1 MREEL
6 LYSMGT
12 GVYHVGFRV
21 GHTPK
26 DGGYLDAYEAHCGE
40 SYEVWRGPRKVRVGS
55 VRKVDALPWE
65 ENHYVPRF
73 DGLPVNLHVCES
85 CKAA

>member
-40 SYEVWRGPRKVRVGS
+40 SYEVWRGRVRCG
-55 VRKVDALPWE
+55 
-65 ENHYVPRF
+65 
-73 DGLPVNLHVCES
+73 
-85 CKAA
+85 